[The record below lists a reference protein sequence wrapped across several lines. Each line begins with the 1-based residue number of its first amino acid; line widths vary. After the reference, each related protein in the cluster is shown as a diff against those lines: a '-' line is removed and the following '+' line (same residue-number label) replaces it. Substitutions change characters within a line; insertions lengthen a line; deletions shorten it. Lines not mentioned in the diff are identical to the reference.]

1 MALDH
6 KSASKHVEKALSK
19 GHIVKPLKEKT
30 NEELEAAKVKAK
42 DKASKKSLSK
52 KKAKNGK

>member
-30 NEELEAAKVKAK
+30 HEELETAKVKAREK
-42 DKASKKSLSK
+42 TAKKKSPAK
-52 KKAKNGK
+52 KKAK